1 MNSHP
6 EPAARCPPGGPD
18 LQGLKMTRHI
28 TAALVVA
35 LTMGGLSGC
44 SVEWQN
50 LQPAREMARQQSAQA
65 GNLYAGW
72 RLFQDRCAGCHG
84 TDAGGQGNAPDLRAR
99 LRNLGP
105 RSFASL
111 VLNRYD
117 WGLPGTPPASD
128 TPARETWVDAVVQR
142 QAGTVTMPAWRGEPG
157 VSAHV
162 MDLYAYL
169 AARSE
174 GTQGPGRPAP

>member
-1 MNSHP
+1 
-6 EPAARCPPGGPD
+6 
-18 LQGLKMTRHI
+18 MTRHI
-28 TAALVVA
+28 TSTPGRWIGLRRPMPALVAVLA
-35 LTMGGLSGC
+35 AAWAASAC

-50 LQPAREMARQQSAQA
+50 LQPARELARQQSAQA

-84 TDAGGQGNAPDLRAR
+84 VDAGGQGNAPDLRVR
-99 LRNLGP
+99 LRSLGS

-117 WGLPGTPPASD
+117 WGLPGTPSTSD
-128 TPARETWVDAVVQR
+128 APARDAWVDAVVQR
-142 QAGTVTMPAWRGEPG
+142 QTGTVTMPAWRGEPG

-174 GTQGPGRPAP
+174 GTQGPDKPAP